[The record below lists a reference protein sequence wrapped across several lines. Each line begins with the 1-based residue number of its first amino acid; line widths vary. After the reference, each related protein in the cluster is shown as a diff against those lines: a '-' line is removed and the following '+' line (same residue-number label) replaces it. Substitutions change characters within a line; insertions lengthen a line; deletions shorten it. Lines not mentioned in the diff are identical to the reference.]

1 MADKAYDHQIY
12 HITHPLVRKLIMQA
26 IEVRKFRGVYPSL
39 FDELSHVRKD
49 IYKQLIEELKGPVQQ
64 YFEYEDEEQ
73 LYDQLDIILLERRL
87 VDQAIGYIQT
97 GEVFLHDEF
106 LVRNILT
113 KQELEAIFHEISCDF
128 WEKLFPIYDQS
139 TLDDSLLE
147 GSKKTLNNVIVLN
160 NWYLPNLMPTWT
172 IEELFVDY
180 VTVFLKYDMYIN
192 SATSSTRQ
200 HRDSIETKRYPTAS
214 EVRECLK
221 DIFLYDQPLLN
232 AKGAFIDFHTTENGE
247 RSSNYFGL
255 NVDLDDSPENLPHLL
270 SEFMTA
276 YASRRIDYY
285 RSGQQNAFKAGHEI
299 QQMSLVGNT
308 ILGMLDKLTNRMTT
322 FLNRADSLITGLLT
336 LLYVD
341 GVFNELTD
349 EEKLELEH
357 INIIEMLIYFNFIE
371 ESEEEHLFNL
381 KLSQETRQKILAP
394 LKHYKIDNLIQKI
407 LLLFEGNKEVEVMLQ
422 NQSNKESAYI
432 LFSIE
437 HEKLS
442 YELNIKDLKRKI
454 RRMLKHFFLRE
465 EENVLT
471 GKSQNSLG
479 LSPIF
484 TPLFQIV
491 K

>member
-1 MADKAYDHQIY
+1 MTDKAYDHQIY

-26 IEVRKFRGVYPSL
+26 IEVRKFRGIYPSL

-49 IYKQLIEELKGPVQQ
+49 IYKQLIEGLKGPVQQ

-73 LYDQLDIILLERRL
+73 LYDQLDIILIERRL

-128 WEKLFPIYDQS
+128 WEKLFPIYDPS
-139 TLDDSLLE
+139 TLDDSLLVE
-147 GSKKTLNNVIVLN
+147 RKKTLNNVIVLN

-180 VTVFLKYDMYIN
+180 VPVFLKYDKYKN
-192 SATSSTRQ
+192 SATSSTKK
-200 HRDSIETKRYPTAS
+200 HLDSIELKRYPTAS
-214 EVRECLK
+214 EVMECLK

-255 NVDLDDSPENLPHLL
+255 NVDLDDSSINLPHLL

-276 YASRRIDYY
+276 YASRRLDYY
-285 RSGQQNAFKAGHEI
+285 RGGQQNAFKEGHEV

-308 ILGMLDKLTNRMTT
+308 ILSMLDKLTNRMTV
-322 FLNRADSLITGLLT
+322 LDRADCLISGLLT

-341 GVFNELTD
+341 GVFSGLTD
-349 EEKLELEH
+349 DEKSELEYV
-357 INIIEMLIYFNFIE
+357 NLIEMLIYFNFIE

-381 KLSQETRQKILAP
+381 KLSQETRQKILVP
-394 LKHYKIDNLIQKI
+394 LKQYKIDNLIQKI
-407 LLLFEGNKEVEVMLQ
+407 MQLFEGNKEVKVMLQ
-422 NQSNKESAYI
+422 KQSGKKPTQI
-432 LFSIE
+432 VFSIE

-454 RRMLKHFFLRE
+454 KTMLGHFFLNE
-465 EENVLT
+465 EEHILK

-484 TPLFQIV
+484 TPLFQVV